1 MKAGTSGLK
10 KLERQSGILRLLYH
24 LLEGESYFTKIL
36 GDYDI
41 PNNQLVRSIS
51 ELKELGLITQR
62 IDNSSYPPK
71 NMISLTP
78 KGKKVAELLKK
89 IEEVLEG

>member
-1 MKAGTSGLK
+1 MLQRIRIFEKQSGL
-10 KLERQSGILRLLYH
+10 LRLILFIAEQEEY
-24 LLEGESYFTKIL
+24 LLSKIWADA
-36 GDYDI
+36 GI
-41 PNNQLVRSIS
+41 SINQGYRSI
-51 ELKELGLITQR
+51 EKARQMGLIRQR
-62 IDNSSYPPK
+62 VDASSYPPK